1 MVPTETLLTAASPQM
16 SSEAWKF
23 RSWVQIPALKPGA
36 KGRDYT
42 RRYPCDD
49 VSGWGDPFQS
59 QPHEPLFTEGSF

>member
-1 MVPTETLLTAASPQM
+1 M

-23 RSWVQIPALKPGA
+23 RSWVQIPALKPVA

-49 VSGWGDPFQS
+49 VSGWCDPFQS